1 MHQYGNTTRRS
12 LARCTTDRQPGVNKQ
27 LAEPQCTGA
36 GEEERTS
43 VTRNYR
49 VDAVHFGA
57 SSALAEMMVLR
68 AERAQ
73 ESTGRVQAGHMDK
86 VEPRAPAPALA
97 LEEFSAL
104 LDRSQWPLFTFLRG
118 IVGEEE
124 QARDLM
130 QDTFCEAWRMAQR
143 AAAPFDPSRAE
154 SEARRWLFHVAYHR
168 AISALRHR
176 RAIRWESLD
185 EPGALGA
192 REAHAPRGLPG
203 EFEDR
208 IAERQAL
215 AAALTALSTQDA
227 ACLLLVVVYEFT
239 AAEVGQIVGVS
250 AQAVAKRFARAKQ
263 RLRDAYL
270 VQSAEPREVQQEIQK
285 RSRP

>member
-1 MHQYGNTTRRS
+1 
-12 LARCTTDRQPGVNKQ
+12 
-27 LAEPQCTGA
+27 
-36 GEEERTS
+36 
-43 VTRNYR
+43 
-49 VDAVHFGA
+49 
-57 SSALAEMMVLR
+57 
-68 AERAQ
+68 
-73 ESTGRVQAGHMDK
+73 MDK

-104 LDRSQWPLFTFLRG
+104 LDRCQWPLFTFLRG

-130 QDTFCEAWRMAQR
+130 QDTFCEAWRVAQR
-143 AAAPFDPSRAE
+143 GAAPFDPTRAE

-176 RAIRWESLD
+176 RVIRWESFEVSSALD
-185 EPGALGA
+185 AWE
-192 REAHAPRGLPG
+192 EHTTRGLTD

-208 IAERQAL
+208 IAERQAM
-215 AAALTALSTQDA
+215 AAALAALSPQDA
-227 ACLLLVVVYEFT
+227 ACLLLVVVHEFT
-239 AAEVGQIVGVS
+239 AAEVGQIVGAS

-270 VQSAEPREVQQEIQK
+270 TQSAEPREAQR